1 MPHRFPASGR
11 PGRSTSE
18 PPPGHPEDDLGDPEQ
33 VARQIC
39 LRLLADRA
47 RTRAELADALRKRG
61 VPDSAAAAVLDRFTE
76 VGLIDDT
83 AFAQAWVESRQRGR
97 GLARRA
103 LAVELRRKG
112 VDADAVEQA
121 LDSVDPAAEQAAA
134 AALVRKRLRTM
145 TGLAPEVAARRLL
158 GMLARKGYPAELA
171 NAVIRAEFAD
181 LEPETSL

>member
-1 MPHRFPASGR
+1 MSRRFPASGR

-39 LRLLADRA
+39 LRLLTDRA
-47 RTRAELADALRKRG
+47 RTRTELADALRKRDI
-61 VPDSAAAAVLDRFTE
+61 PDEAAAVVLDRFAE

-83 AFAQAWVESRQRGR
+83 AYAQAWVESRQRGR

-103 LAVELRRKG
+103 LGAELRRKG

-121 LDSVDPAAEQAAA
+121 LDSVDPADEAAA
-134 AALVRKRLRTM
+134 AAELVRKRLRTM
-145 TGLAPEVAARRLL
+145 SGLAPEVAARRLH
-158 GMLARKGYPAELA
+158 GMLARKGYPGELA
-171 NAVIRAEFAD
+171 SAVVRAALD
-181 LEPETSL
+181 GLEPESSL